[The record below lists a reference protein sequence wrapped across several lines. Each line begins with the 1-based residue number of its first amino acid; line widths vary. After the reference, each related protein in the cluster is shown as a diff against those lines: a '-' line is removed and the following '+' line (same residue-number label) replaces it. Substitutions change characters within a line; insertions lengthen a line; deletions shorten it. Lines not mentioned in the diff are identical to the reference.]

1 MNIICSSS
9 PLVPF
14 NLSVSS
20 PFRLLRSLLPVKIVQ
35 PLRCHHFTLAL
46 FTPSLPLLKF
56 YCPGLPCRVIKQL
69 KLTPRGRRLAP
80 TQSPSQRERVC
91 RSYHKFFERC

>member
-20 PFRLLRSLLPVKIVQ
+20 PFRLLRSLLPAKIVQ

-56 YCPGLPCRVIKQL
+56 YCSRPPLQGDQAVEAHAARTPARPYSEPESEGEGLSIVP
-69 KLTPRGRRLAP
+69 
-80 TQSPSQRERVC
+80 
-91 RSYHKFFERC
+91 